1 MDLGASPVD
10 PPIPRTGFPAE
21 GPKIGNSPFSEAL
34 PRKYTDLDFCL
45 VQPASVGG
53 SVMNGEAVPD
63 LTAQCEAKCA
73 GQRLA
78 AMNMEVV
85 HHEMDRLSCRVLQ
98 RQFAD
103 DSRKLK
109 F

>member
-1 MDLGASPVD
+1 
-10 PPIPRTGFPAE
+10 
-21 GPKIGNSPFSEAL
+21 
-34 PRKYTDLDFCL
+34 
-45 VQPASVGG
+45 
-53 SVMNGEAVPD
+53 MNGEAVPD

-103 DSRKLK
+103 DSRKLNYSMVNILRAARK
-109 F
+109 ADQPTPGK